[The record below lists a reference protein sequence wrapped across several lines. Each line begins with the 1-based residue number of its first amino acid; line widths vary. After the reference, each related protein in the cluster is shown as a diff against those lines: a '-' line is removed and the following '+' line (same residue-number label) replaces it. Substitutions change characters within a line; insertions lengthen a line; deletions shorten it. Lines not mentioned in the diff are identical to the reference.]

1 MSSIR
6 SEGSESRV
14 TSDARRLTTGVKESM
29 RDLRIQLAVLNHR
42 VGMRI
47 ELKDGDLD
55 CLDVLARY
63 GPMSPSA
70 LARHV
75 GVHPATMTGVL
86 DRLEKGNWV
95 ARDRAPTDRRAVVVR
110 PLRERAGEVFRLY
123 AGMNASL
130 DEICAGYDETQLAVV
145 ADFLRRAVEA
155 GRHATDDL
163 AAEPG

>member
-1 MSSIR
+1 MSSI
-6 SEGSESRV
+6 GSRETRI
-14 TSDARRLTTGVKESM
+14 TPDRRRLTNGIKESM

-55 CLDVLARY
+55 CLDVLARH

-70 LARHV
+70 LARRV

-86 DRLEKGNWV
+86 DRLEKGDWV
-95 ARDRAPTDRRAVVVR
+95 ARDRAPTDRRAVVIR
-110 PLRERAGEVFRLY
+110 PLKDRAGEIFRLY
-123 AGMNASL
+123 AGMNDRL
-130 DEICAGYDETQLAVV
+130 DEICAGYDEEQLAVV

-155 GRHATDDL
+155 GQHATDDL
-163 AAEPG
+163 AAD